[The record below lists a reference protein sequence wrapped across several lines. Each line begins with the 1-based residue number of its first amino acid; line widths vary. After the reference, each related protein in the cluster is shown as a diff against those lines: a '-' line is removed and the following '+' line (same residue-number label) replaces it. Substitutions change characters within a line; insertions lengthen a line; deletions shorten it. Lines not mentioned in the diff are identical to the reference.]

1 MQITIFESEKY
12 ENENLQLQEFM
23 IHGDV
28 IAHDFEVTEFTKTGK
43 LSSKDA
49 SYQLI
54 KDAFTTKK
62 FNQALKLITQEV
74 AAIPARKEMAVD
86 QARANKL
93 AEIVNAADFDS
104 ELTIA
109 KSKYSHSKWYNSQS
123 GQGNMRSYYEMLVP
137 VSVIKEVRELQAIRR
152 KYQNNADFNF
162 YECNYK
168 TVTNRY
174 ADHDNGR

>member
-1 MQITIFESEKY
+1 MREVVKMIKKEITV
-12 ENENLQLQEFM
+12 
-23 IHGDV
+23 DV
-28 IAHDFEVTEFTKTGK
+28 AGGLIKIDGEYVKSVRRYQFSKFTDKGK
-43 LSSKDA
+43 LSKSESDYTPELA
-49 SYQLI
+49 IL
-54 KDAFTTKK
+54 AEKK
-62 FNQALKLITQEV
+62 LQEV
-74 AAIPARKEMAVD
+74 LQAEKEIAVQLPID
-86 QARANKL
+86 QARANEL
-93 AEIVNAADFDS
+93 AEIVNAADFDG

-123 GQGNMRSYYEMLVP
+123 GQGNMPSYYEMLVP

-162 YECNYK
+162 YKCNYK